1 MVTHSVSIDSLSK
14 VRSLVNVLKNYQ
26 GHFELISGTSVVNA
40 KSVMGIFSLDISQP
54 VLLNIYDETC
64 APAVIKDLDKTLN

>member
-1 MVTHSVSIDSLSK
+1 MVTHSLSIDSLSK
-14 VRSLVNVLKNYQ
+14 VRSLVNTLKNYQ

-54 VLLNIYDETC
+54 VLLNIYNDDC
-64 APAVIKDLDKTLN
+64 ASDVIKDLDKTLK